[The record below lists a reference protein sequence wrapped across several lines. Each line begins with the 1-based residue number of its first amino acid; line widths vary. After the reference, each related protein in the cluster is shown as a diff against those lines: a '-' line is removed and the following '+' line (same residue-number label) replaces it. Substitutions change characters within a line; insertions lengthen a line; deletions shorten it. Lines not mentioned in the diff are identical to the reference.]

1 MNINTSQITGRI
13 PVTVL
18 SIQGDLDGSN
28 YKDLIA
34 KAQELYQAGARHLI
48 LDMTQVPFMSSAG
61 IMALHS
67 TAQLMQGD
75 QPPDPEQGWA
85 ALHAAA
91 EKSNSLQTGVKLVNL
106 QPKVD
111 RTVQLAGMK
120 SFFEIYPDLAAAIAS
135 F

>member
-1 MNINTSQITGRI
+1 MNISTSQVAGRV

-28 YKDLIA
+28 YKELIA

-48 LDMTQVPFMSSAG
+48 LDMSQVPFMSSAG

-67 TAQLMQGD
+67 TALLIQGD
-75 QPPDPEQGWA
+75 KTPDPEQGWA
-85 ALHAAA
+85 ALHAAT
-91 EKSNSLQTGVKLVNL
+91 EKSNNMQTGVKLVNL

>member
-1 MNINTSQITGRI
+1 MNISTSQVAGRV

-28 YKDLIA
+28 YKELIA

-48 LDMTQVPFMSSAG
+48 LDMSQVPFMSSAG

-67 TAQLMQGD
+67 TALLIQGD
-75 QPPDPEQGWA
+75 KTPDPEQGWA
-85 ALHAAA
+85 ALHAAT

-120 SFFEIYPDLAAAIAS
+120 SFFEIYPDLAAALAS

>member
-1 MNINTSQITGRI
+1 MNISTSQVAGRV

-28 YKDLIA
+28 YKELIA

-48 LDMTQVPFMSSAG
+48 LDMSQVPFMSSAG

-67 TAQLMQGD
+67 TALLIQGD
-75 QPPDPEQGWA
+75 KTPDPEQGWA
-85 ALHAAA
+85 ALHAAT

>member
-1 MNINTSQITGRI
+1 MNISTSQVPGRV

-28 YKDLIA
+28 YKELIA

-48 LDMTQVPFMSSAG
+48 LDMSQVPFMSSAG

-67 TAQLMQGD
+67 TALLIQGD
-75 QPPDPEQGWA
+75 KTPDPEQGWA
-85 ALHAAA
+85 ALHAAT
-91 EKSNSLQTGVKLVNL
+91 EKSNSMQTGVKLVNL

-120 SFFEIYPDLAAAIAS
+120 SFFEIYPDLAAAMAS

>member
-1 MNINTSQITGRI
+1 MNFSTNQVSGRV

-18 SIQGDLDGSN
+18 TLQGELDGSN
-28 YKDLIA
+28 YLDLIA
-34 KAQELYQAGARHLI
+34 KARELYQSGARYLV
-48 LDMTQVPFMSSAG
+48 LDMSQVPFMSSAG

-67 TAQLMQGD
+67 AALIMQGS
-75 QPPDPEQGWA
+75 QAPDPEQGWS
-85 ALHAAA
+85 ALHDVT
-91 EKSNSLQTGVKLVNL
+91 EKSKIQTSVKLLNL

-120 SFFEIYPDLAAAIAS
+120 AFFEIYTDLTAAAAS

>member
-1 MNINTSQITGRI
+1 MNINTSQVAGRV

-18 SIQGDLDGSN
+18 NLQGDLDGSN

-34 KAQELYQAGARHLI
+34 KAQELYQAGSRHLI
-48 LDMTQVPFMSSAG
+48 LDMTQVSFMSSAG

-67 TAQLMQGD
+67 TALLMQGD
-75 QPPDPEQGWA
+75 KAPDPEQGWA
-85 ALHAAA
+85 ALHAAT
-91 EKSNSLQTGVKLVNL
+91 ENTDSLQTSVKLVNL